1 MTDQLL
7 PVCITEKRY
16 GPSPLQSTGNE
27 ERFFVYRSRKNQSSV
42 DFTLVSTIPQTVP
55 SWAGFRISIASK
67 QTINKTSIGYLDC
80 INAPAT
86 DISTVYDIFE
96 SCLKIKEALKL
107 KTIVCVLD
115 QAIYC
120 KAMEIK
126 WKDSER
132 YSSCLVMLGIFH
144 TIMFLGVMGKRFA
157 EVGLKDLLTQSGIVA
172 EGLID
177 TSLCGIQYNRSVR
190 RVKLVYETLSRILLE
205 LLHEQYENQW
215 VTIWQ
220 FKR

>member
-7 PVCITEKRY
+7 PVYITEKRY

-42 DFTLVSTIPQTVP
+42 DFTPVSTILQTVP

-86 DISTVYDIFE
+86 DISTVYNILE
-96 SCLKIKEALKL
+96 CCLKIKEALKL
-107 KTIVCVLD
+107 KTIVCVFD
-115 QAIYC
+115 RAIYC

-126 WKDSER
+126 WKNSER
-132 YSSCLVMLGIFH
+132 KSSCLVMLGIF
-144 TIMFLGVMGKRFA
+144 
-157 EVGLKDLLTQSGIVA
+157 
-172 EGLID
+172 
-177 TSLCGIQYNRSVR
+177 LC
-190 RVKLVYETLSRILLE
+190 
-205 LLHEQYENQW
+205 
-215 VTIWQ
+215 
-220 FKR
+220 F

>member
-1 MTDQLL
+1 MAHLHYNQRATKKDFLFADQ
-7 PVCITEKRY
+7 EKIN
-16 GPSPLQSTGNE
+16 PLWILRRSVPYHRQSLVGQ
-27 ERFFVYRSRKNQSSV
+27 VSV
-42 DFTLVSTIPQTVP
+42 
-55 SWAGFRISIASK
+55 ISIASK

-96 SCLKIKEALKL
+96 RCLKIKEALKL

-144 TIMFLGVMGKRFA
+144 TIMFLCVMGKRFA

-172 EGLID
+172 EGLTD
-177 TSLCGIQYNRSVR
+177 TSVS
-190 RVKLVYETLSRILLE
+190 
-205 LLHEQYENQW
+205 
-215 VTIWQ
+215 
-220 FKR
+220 